1 MTNHVF
7 NAVVNDFV
15 RHRNRLFRVT
25 GIVIFYDLQFV
36 AFNAAFSVDIRNR
49 LLCAGKLLVTTTATL
64 ISSARA
70 ILLNASAIHPASNAL
85 PFMFI
90 LRIPIL
96 LVITCVVMLLFSTL
110 FRFMHD
116 YPCFSSILC

>member
-1 MTNHVF
+1 MTNHIF

-49 LLCAGKLLVTTTATL
+49 LLCAGKLLVTV
-64 ISSARA
+64 
-70 ILLNASAIHPASNAL
+70 
-85 PFMFI
+85 
-90 LRIPIL
+90 LRNR
-96 LVITCVVMLLFSTL
+96 TGHCA
-110 FRFMHD
+110 HD
-116 YPCFSSILC
+116 RDFNIFCQSHIAECQRDTSCQ

>member
-1 MTNHVF
+1 MFATATACF
-7 NAVVNDFV
+7 GSQASSYFTICSLLPLMPPLALISATACSAPVNSWSPYCA
-15 RHRNRLFRVT
+15 T
-25 GIVIFYDLQFV
+25 GP
-36 AFNAAFSVDIRNR
+36 DI
-49 LLCAGKLLVTTTATL
+49 APTTATL

-110 FRFMHD
+110 FRFMHG